1 MDTFSPAKKTALGI
15 LVNGTEAIKAVQAI
29 LHAAGIRDEEV
40 VVGLGGDFQSQFVA
54 AYRGKADGVIIQ
66 KTICIE
72 IGEGDEENRFDVSK
86 RHRAGHGDVMFCK
99 AVPDSLAWVF
109 ADNISLSK
117 KIPDKELASIVARLP
132 LPEQIPFPEMILE
145 KFEEAKIDIYAI
157 ISSLDIGVAAAR
169 SPALRVFL
177 ETVFDALGRPMPEI
191 REAYSRNLNRDIIA
205 NLMAEVSQ
213 PDTPV
218 FRAADGATY
227 TAEQM
232 IRHIRE
238 GSPIGQQYA
247 SDLLRVSR
255 DMLARQAKRAG

>member
-1 MDTFSPAKKTALGI
+1 
-15 LVNGTEAIKAVQAI
+15 
-29 LHAAGIRDEEV
+29 
-40 VVGLGGDFQSQFVA
+40 
-54 AYRGKADGVIIQ
+54 
-66 KTICIE
+66 
-72 IGEGDEENRFDVSK
+72 
-86 RHRAGHGDVMFCK
+86 
-99 AVPDSLAWVF
+99 
-109 ADNISLSK
+109 
-117 KIPDKELASIVARLP
+117 
-132 LPEQIPFPEMILE
+132 
-145 KFEEAKIDIYAI
+145 
-157 ISSLDIGVAAAR
+157 
-169 SPALRVFL
+169 
-177 ETVFDALGRPMPEI
+177 MPEI